1 MDLARKKEAKLPSM
15 FRKPDPLPQRRHLL
29 LIGAPRSGTT
39 LLATMI
45 GRHTDVGMVNED
57 VTGQSI
63 RKVLGK
69 QLTGNK
75 LCVPN
80 QIRLERRHFF
90 AAKALKSL
98 GVVAEAPKSKY
109 SIRDY
114 LDLPNLKLIAIIR
127 DGSASVSSMMVRGR
141 KELRKAARRWAEAI
155 ETIDALKRQYGERV
169 LVVNFEDLLLYP
181 ESVLRQ
187 ICAFLNL
194 AFQEPMLQGYEDNP
208 YYPGA
213 QLDTEK
219 AQPRKENGIDSKL
232 SGLAPSAYKKYQA
245 LAAAAREILA
255 RS

>member
-1 MDLARKKEAKLPSM
+1 MDAAQKTAKLPRM

-45 GRHTDVGMVNED
+45 GRHTEVGMVNED
-57 VTGQSI
+57 VTGRGI

-69 QLTGNK
+69 QISGNK

-90 AAKALKSL
+90 AAAALKKL
-98 GVVAEAPKSKY
+98 GLVAEAPKSKY

-127 DGSASVSSMMVRGR
+127 GGGSISSMMVRGR
-141 KELRKAARRWAEAI
+141 HGLRKAVRRWAEAI
-155 ETIDALKRQYGERV
+155 ETIEQIKHQYGERV
-169 LVVNFEDLLLYP
+169 LVLNFEDLLLEP
-181 ESVLRQ
+181 ELVLRRV
-187 ICAFLNL
+187 CVFLNL
-194 AFQEPMLQGYEDNP
+194 DFQEPMLHGYQDNP

-213 QLDTEK
+213 RLDTEK
-219 AQPRKENGIDSKL
+219 ARPRKENGIDSEITI
-232 SGLAPSAYKKYQA
+232 LAPSAYKKYQE
-245 LAAAAREILA
+245 LAADAREILDNP
-255 RS
+255 